1 MYMGRLDK
9 QELVTMTYLLFNH
22 TALPLSSFMGQR
34 VLVAVCISR
43 KRKITSHR
51 MFRHMHGVLNE
62 VYLQNFLHGWAVN
75 RETNLMSLLKP

>member
-1 MYMGRLDK
+1 MGRLDK

-34 VLVAVCISR
+34 VLVLVNA
-43 KRKITSHR
+43 KKTSHR

-75 RETNLMSLLKP
+75 RETTT